1 MAGSRV
7 QCRANS
13 EGIGGYRRPMST
25 PLDDLPRP
33 AAIVF
38 DLDGTL
44 VDTVETRIRAWLD
57 VFEEERIP
65 ADRGQVAALI
75 GSDGRRLAREVAAA
89 AGIALEPGRAEA
101 IDARCGDLFAAL
113 NRDPTLLPGADALLG
128 RLEAIG
134 MPWAIATSSRREEVA
149 SSVDALRL
157 ARPPL
162 IVDGTHV
169 AHAKPAP
176 DLLLLA
182 AHELKTDPGSCWYVG
197 DATWDV
203 RASLAAGMVPIGVT
217 TGAADAETL
226 LAAGAHR
233 VVASLVELEV

>member
-1 MAGSRV
+1 MAS
-7 QCRANS
+7 
-13 EGIGGYRRPMST
+13 
-25 PLDDLPRP
+25 PLSGLPRP

-57 VFEEERIP
+57 VFVEEGIP
-65 ADRGQVAALI
+65 ARRHQVARLI

-89 AGIALEPGRAEA
+89 AGITLEAGRAEA

-113 NRDPTLLPGADALLG
+113 NRDPRVLPGVTALLA
-128 RLEAIG
+128 RLEEGG
-134 MPWAIATSSRREEVA
+134 MPWAIGTSSRREEVA
-149 SSVDALRL
+149 ASVDALHL
-157 ARPPL
+157 PRPPL

-182 AHELKTDPGSCWYVG
+182 AKELDADPEACWYVG
-197 DATWDV
+197 DSTWDV
-203 RASLAAGMVPIGVT
+203 KASLAAGMVPVGVT

-226 LAAGAHR
+226 HAAGAR
-233 VVASLVELEV
+233 LVIASLAELEV

>member
-1 MAGSRV
+1 MASPLSDLSRPV
-7 QCRANS
+7 
-13 EGIGGYRRPMST
+13 
-25 PLDDLPRP
+25 
-33 AAIVF
+33 AIVF

-44 VDTVETRIRAWLD
+44 VDTVETRIRVWLD
-57 VFEEERIP
+57 VFNEEEIP
-65 ADRGQVAALI
+65 AHRDQVATLI
-75 GSDGRRLAREVAAA
+75 GSDGRRLAREVATA
-89 AGIALEPGRAEA
+89 AGVTLDDGRAEA

-113 NRDPTLLPGADALLG
+113 NRHPRVLPGVTPLLA
-128 RLEAIG
+128 RLEEDG

-149 SSVDALRL
+149 ASVDALQL

-182 AHELKTDPGSCWYVG
+182 AKELNADPEACWYVG
-197 DATWDV
+197 DSTWDV
-203 RASLAAGMVPIGVT
+203 KASLAAGMVPIGVT

-226 LAAGAHR
+226 RTAGAR
-233 VVASLVELEV
+233 EVVASLVELEV